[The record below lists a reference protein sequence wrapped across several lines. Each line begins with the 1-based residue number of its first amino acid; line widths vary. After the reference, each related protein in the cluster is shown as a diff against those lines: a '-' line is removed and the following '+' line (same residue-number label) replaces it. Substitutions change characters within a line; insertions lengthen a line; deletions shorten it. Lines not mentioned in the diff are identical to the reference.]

1 MNRFWC
7 HFNKWP
13 AEQGTNR

>member
-13 AEQGTNR
+13 AGQGTNR